1 MAKVFRDKRSTKICK
16 NICYTY
22 GGQQDIDFI
31 KKICPK
37 NVEKCCKKMMKK
49 HYLHK
54 YIVVSYYLGYRKTFT
69 EHYVTENFNKL

>member
-1 MAKVFRDKRSTKICK
+1 MAKVFKDKRSKK
-16 NICYTY
+16 YVNIFYTY
-22 GGQQDIDFI
+22 MVCQDIDFI

-37 NVEKCCKKMMKK
+37 IFGKCCKKMRNK

-54 YIVVSYYLGYRKTFT
+54 YIVVSYYLGYRKTLI